1 MVRRDA
7 DPVPARRTLRGVRAL
22 PDEFDAGALDDL
34 LADGWGF
41 DVEAA
46 EYAAVG
52 GGSYHWV
59 VSDRE
64 GRRSF
69 VTVDDLDRKPW
80 LGDTR
85 AAALYGL
92 GRAFDTAVA
101 LRDGGLDFVV
111 APIPATSGDT
121 TLRAGSRYAVALFPF
136 VDGRAGQFGT
146 YDPPEHAA
154 ILAMMAA
161 LHDATAAVASVA
173 RRIDLA
179 LPDRAHLEGA
189 LTALRETWVG
199 GPFSEPARE
208 TLARHEPEVVEA
220 LALFDRL
227 AAVMEERSTEWVVT
241 HGEPHA
247 ANVIRTDAGHVLVDW
262 DTVALAPRERDL
274 WMLVGDTAD
283 DIAGYS
289 DATGRC
295 PDPLALDFFRLTWD
309 LADLAAFTHV
319 LRSPHAHSADTVK
332 AYDALRTC
340 AASCSRAA
348 RSPGGST

>member
-1 MVRRDA
+1 
-7 DPVPARRTLRGVRAL
+7 VRAL
-22 PDEFDAGALDDL
+22 PEELHESALIGA
-34 LADGWGF
+34 LADGWNF

-59 VSDRE
+59 VDDRE
-64 GRRSF
+64 GRRGF

-85 AAALYGL
+85 AVVLEGL
-92 GRAFDTAVA
+92 EGAFDTAVA
-101 LRDGGLDFVV
+101 LRDDGLDFVV
-111 APIPATSGDT
+111 APIPARSGDAV
-121 TLRAGSRYAVALFPF
+121 LRAGPRYAVALFPF
-136 VDGRAGQFGT
+136 LDGRAGQFGT

-154 ILAMMAA
+154 IVAMLAA
-161 LHDATAAVASVA
+161 LHEATPTVASIA

-179 LPDRAHLEGA
+179 LPGRAHLEEA
-189 LTALRETWVG
+189 LAALRETWAG
-199 GPFSEPARE
+199 GPFSERARA
-208 TLARHEPEVVEA
+208 TLARHASDVVEV

-227 AAVMEERSTEWVVT
+227 AAEVEQRSTEWVVT

-247 ANVIRTDAGHVLVDW
+247 ANVIRTEAGHVLVDW
-262 DTVALAPRERDL
+262 DTVALAPPERDL
-274 WMLVGDTAD
+274 WMLVRDNAD

-289 DATGRC
+289 DATGRR
-295 PDPLALDFFRLTWD
+295 PDEVALDFFRLTWD

-319 LRSPHAHSADTVK
+319 LRSPHEHSADTVK
-332 AYDALRTC
+332 AYDGVRIC
-340 AASCSRAA
+340 AATCSRVA